1 MVALTRIPP
10 RAGLSGSLATL
21 ELDKVSTLSPR
32 RKFGEF
38 SESSLELS
46 YHSHGGDPGDRPRI
60 SYPFSRR
67 CAVVEK
73 IAVPNLL
80 RFQHHNVITTA
91 VGDPDFSTGA
101 RPVSD
106 LKTFDDI
113 FHFLRKKRVGDRLT
127 LLPEMI
133 FHLPYERT
141 AECFNFERL
150 SSRGW
155 NFSLSRD
162 WLFYLFGFYF
172 LLSLDWLL
180 NRGWFKSQSRLNR
193 K

>member
-1 MVALTRIPP
+1 MSENNMVALTRIPP

-21 ELDKVSTLSPR
+21 ELDKVSTLSPQWII
-32 RKFGEF
+32 GEF
-38 SESSLELS
+38 SESFLGSS
-46 YHSHGGDPGDRPRI
+46 YHSYGGDPGDRPRI
-60 SYPFSRR
+60 SYPVSLR

-113 FHFLRKKRVGDRLT
+113 LHFLRKKRVGDRLT
-127 LLPEMI
+127 LLPEMT
-133 FHLPYERT
+133 FHL
-141 AECFNFERL
+141 L
-150 SSRGW
+150 
-155 NFSLSRD
+155 
-162 WLFYLFGFYF
+162 
-172 LLSLDWLL
+172 
-180 NRGWFKSQSRLNR
+180 
-193 K
+193 